1 MIICFLGFY
10 LQQNVALA
18 SKKGTRFKHRAVM
31 HEQGTQISN
40 YGGKK
45 INPLLFKLNWLS
57 ANGIVTVRGETRQ
70 QAAKATRQPS
80 GQVRP

>member
-1 MIICFLGFY
+1 
-10 LQQNVALA
+10 
-18 SKKGTRFKHRAVM
+18 M

-57 ANGIVTVRGETRQ
+57 ANGITAVRGETRQ